1 MLDIAAIPIYMMLHD
16 LDSETPHCPVDEIVR
31 AEMAVPFNDI
41 RLAHNMGYHNCNWFL
56 IVEFKSLL
64 VNFY

>member
-1 MLDIAAIPIYMMLHD
+1 MLHD